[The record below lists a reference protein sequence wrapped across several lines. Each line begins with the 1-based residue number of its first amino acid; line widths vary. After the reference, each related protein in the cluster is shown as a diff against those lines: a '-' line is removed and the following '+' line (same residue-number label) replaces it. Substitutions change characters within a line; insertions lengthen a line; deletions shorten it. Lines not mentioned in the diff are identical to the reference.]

1 MRAYVLATVL
11 FMIPALHGQPA
22 KGDNQRDAPFDTI
35 TLKQIKESVDN
46 ARKAGETRI
55 DGSDNKNNRIP
66 KGTILCYVTSDNR
79 YGKLEVLEY
88 DYNLAIKWVT
98 YAEDGRRRSGPRSRG
113 VFSEGD
119 RLVVRGTWT
128 CDLDYGVGGNEGKSK
143 PDFWWQQ
150 VDGTVRYL
158 VFRNGAVFTVY
169 PPKS

>member
-22 KGDNQRDAPFDTI
+22 KGDNPKRDAPFDTI
-35 TLKQIKESVDN
+35 TLEQIKESVDN

-79 YGKLEVLEY
+79 YGKLVVLEY
-88 DYNLAIKWVT
+88 GYNLAIKWVT
-98 YAEDGRRRSGPRSRG
+98 YAEDGG

-119 RLVVRGTWT
+119 RLVVRGTWP
-128 CDLDYGVGGNEGKSK
+128 CDLDYGVEGNKGKSK

-158 VFRNGAVFTVY
+158 AFRNGAVFRVHAR
-169 PPKS
+169 KGVLIDD